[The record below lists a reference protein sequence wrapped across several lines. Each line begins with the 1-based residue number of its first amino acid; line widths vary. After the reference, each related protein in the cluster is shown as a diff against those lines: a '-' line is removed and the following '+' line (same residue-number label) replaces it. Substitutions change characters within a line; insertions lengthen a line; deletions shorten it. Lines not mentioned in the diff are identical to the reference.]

1 MKKILISI
9 FVIGAL
15 AFAFGADQKKTD
27 DKIVRLSTAEWD
39 AVKRCVDTNGYCRIA
54 GQQTVIVITNGC
66 PNVEYL
72 LPVWNVDNDLERNKL
87 KLKGRRGDKPPYRE
101 PMPYAGQSIW

>member
-9 FVIGAL
+9 FAICVL
-15 AFAFGADQKKTD
+15 VFAFGADQKKPE
-27 DKIVRLSTAEWD
+27 DKVVRLSVAEWD

-54 GQQTVIVITNGC
+54 GQQTVIIITNGC
-66 PNVEYL
+66 QNVEYL

-101 PMPYAGQSIW
+101 PMPYAGQSI